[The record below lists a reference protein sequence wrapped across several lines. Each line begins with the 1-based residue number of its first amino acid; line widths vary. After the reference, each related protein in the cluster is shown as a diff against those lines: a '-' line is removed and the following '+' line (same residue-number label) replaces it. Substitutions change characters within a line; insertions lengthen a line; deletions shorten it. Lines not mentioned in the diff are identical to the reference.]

1 MKEVERRE
9 GNIKKEKKKEK
20 EKLGPTGGSVDMV
33 LAVTLT
39 DNVLAVSP
47 EATWWKKRN
56 NSQMFSSDRSPV
68 CATLASCNAQFILF
82 SKSTNLSSPELVK
95 FISKLFGVS
104 TVKEKY
110 RAVLN

>member
-56 NSQMFSSDRSPV
+56 NSQMLSSDLH
-68 CATLASCNAQFILF
+68 TLVHKCIDTKSKEINIL
-82 SKSTNLSSPELVK
+82 KCE
-95 FISKLFGVS
+95 
-104 TVKEKY
+104 
-110 RAVLN
+110 R